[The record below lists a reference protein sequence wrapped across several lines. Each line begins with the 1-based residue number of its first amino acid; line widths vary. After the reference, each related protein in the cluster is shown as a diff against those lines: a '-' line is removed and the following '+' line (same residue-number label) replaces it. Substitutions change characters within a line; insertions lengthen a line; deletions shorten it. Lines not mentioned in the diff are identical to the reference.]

1 MGPVTGTVQPNAAP
15 YSVEA
20 GTAFNAGYF
29 KGAAAG
35 HWEGTKG
42 LSLSVE
48 PDFGANSLDEHLGMC
63 TVGAAPLVT
72 NYNILT
78 TGLDLPTCA
87 LPLSYRPRSLD
98 CLTYERRWQQ
108 VCTRVCCG
116 PEHVDCCGA
125 VASIQHIRTC
135 VQR

>member
-1 MGPVTGTVQPNAAP
+1 MHNPKL
-15 YSVEA
+15 VEA
-20 GTAFNAGYF
+20 GAAYAVGYF

-48 PDFGANSLDEHLGMC
+48 PDFGASSLDEHLGMC

-78 TGLDLPTCA
+78 TGLELSICA
-87 LPLSYRPRSLD
+87 ILLSYELRF
-98 CLTYERRWQQ
+98 
-108 VCTRVCCG
+108 
-116 PEHVDCCGA
+116 A
-125 VASIQHIRTC
+125 
-135 VQR
+135 